1 MYQKLFTYISP
12 KWPYMHSIINTL
24 VNTDVSIVRIKVDL
38 LNKHINCKEE
48 YYKMTNEKLYKDV
61 FITTFNLDDNDK
73 LLSLEYNTIEEW
85 DSIGHMQLVAALETS
100 FDIMLDMDDIIDL
113 SSFSKGKE
121 ILGKYNIQF

>member
-1 MYQKLFTYISP
+1 
-12 KWPYMHSIINTL
+12 
-24 VNTDVSIVRIKVDL
+24 
-38 LNKHINCKEE
+38 
-48 YYKMTNEKLYKDV
+48 MTNEKLYKDV